1 MKWLVLVVLV
11 VIGAGIGLGAGV
23 GLDFLSTL
31 PLSFEGLSGV
41 INNLNNGISGIN
53 ADQII
58 NSSYNPYNPG
68 FPDSGGFNIL
78 DGLDNHKMM
87 EGLMTFMAFWAV
99 AN

>member
-58 NSSYNPYNPG
+58 NSSYNPYDP
-68 FPDSGGFNIL
+68 GFNIL

-87 EGLMTFMAFWAV
+87 EGLLTFMAFWAV

>member
-31 PLSFEGLSGV
+31 PLSFDDLR
-41 INNLNNGISGIN
+41 NGISGIN

-58 NSSYNPYNPG
+58 NSSYNPYDP
-68 FPDSGGFNIL
+68 GFNIL

-87 EGLMTFMAFWAV
+87 EGLLTFMAFWAV

>member
-31 PLSFEGLSGV
+31 PLSLDD
-41 INNLNNGISGIN
+41 LRNGISGIN

>member
-31 PLSFEGLSGV
+31 PLSFDDLR
-41 INNLNNGISGIN
+41 NGISGIN

>member
-31 PLSFEGLSGV
+31 PLSLDD
-41 INNLNNGISGIN
+41 LRNGISGIN

-58 NSSYNPYNPG
+58 NSSYNPDP
-68 FPDSGGFNIL
+68 GFNIL

>member
-11 VIGAGIGLGAGV
+11 VIGAGIGIGAGV

-31 PLSFEGLSGV
+31 PLSLDD
-41 INNLNNGISGIN
+41 LRNGISGIN

>member
-31 PLSFEGLSGV
+31 PLSLDD
-41 INNLNNGISGIN
+41 LRNGISGIN

-78 DGLDNHKMM
+78 DGLDNHKML